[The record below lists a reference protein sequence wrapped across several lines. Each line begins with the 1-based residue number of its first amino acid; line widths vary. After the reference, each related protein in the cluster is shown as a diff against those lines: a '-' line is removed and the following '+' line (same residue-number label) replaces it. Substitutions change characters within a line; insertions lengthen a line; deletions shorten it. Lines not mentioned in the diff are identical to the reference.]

1 MLGRLKMT
9 VQECLD
15 AYDSVM
21 KDVFGSGWLHTHI
34 GKPLDY
40 LTKGEF
46 YSAGQLEKVIKDLL
60 RKRLPAGQNGED
72 APLLDEANPCK
83 M

>member
-1 MLGRLKMT
+1 MLGRLQMS

-15 AYDSVM
+15 TYDSVM

-40 LTKGEF
+40 LTKGDF
-46 YSAGQLEKVIKDLL
+46 YSAGQLEKVIKKLL
-60 RKRLPAGQNGED
+60 DKKLPVGQNAEN
-72 APLLDEANPCK
+72 ALLLDEGSSCK

>member
-1 MLGRLKMT
+1 MLGRLKMS

-15 AYDSVM
+15 TYDSVM
-21 KDVFGSGWLHTHI
+21 KDVFGSGWLHKHI

-46 YSAGQLEKVIKDLL
+46 YSAGQLEKVIKELL
-60 RKRLPAGQNGED
+60 SKKLPVEQNGD
-72 APLLDEANPCK
+72 SALLLDENNPCK

>member
-1 MLGRLKMT
+1 MLGRLKMS
-9 VQECLD
+9 VQECLGT
-15 AYDSVM
+15 YDSVM
-21 KDVFGSGWLHTHI
+21 KDVFGSGWLHMHI

-60 RKRLPAGQNGED
+60 RKKLPVGQNSD
-72 APLLDEANPCK
+72 NVPLLDESNPCK